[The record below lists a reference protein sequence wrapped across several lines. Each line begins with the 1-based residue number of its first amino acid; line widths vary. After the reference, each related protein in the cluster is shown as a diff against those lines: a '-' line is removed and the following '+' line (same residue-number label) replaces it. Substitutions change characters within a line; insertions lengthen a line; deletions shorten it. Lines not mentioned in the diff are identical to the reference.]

1 MARVF
6 IFANSYLARN
16 VVFSLDYLLDLNV
29 DHIILL
35 EENHNKCEKFS
46 INDNVIINYCSTIKD
61 GIINCDLVL
70 ILVDDF
76 LPQNAVERVHLKS
89 KELGKRCVNIYS
101 NWNKIQDHTSCFERT
116 NAKDHPTILTLSLGQ
131 NAEYYCLEILLNK
144 LFNNKKINIKQ
155 YFSDSTRGFFTQF
168 QNHNLLNPSLGLQL
182 NDGAKDYQILVYHVS
197 IGNNTDSLKSCL
209 DACNKLSP
217 DFIIFQSDVQYEKY
231 DELKKIIQYSLLAK
245 VDVHIYTNYFKYDE
259 TTKVYCNNVHTD
271 SPDIICIESTDLED
285 VLTKNILAKIALP
298 ENIKTI
304 Q

>member
-35 EENHNKCEKFS
+35 EENHNKGEKFS

-182 NDGAKDYQILVYHVS
+182 NDGAKDYQILVY
-197 IGNNTDSLKSCL
+197 
-209 DACNKLSP
+209 
-217 DFIIFQSDVQYEKY
+217 QYEKY